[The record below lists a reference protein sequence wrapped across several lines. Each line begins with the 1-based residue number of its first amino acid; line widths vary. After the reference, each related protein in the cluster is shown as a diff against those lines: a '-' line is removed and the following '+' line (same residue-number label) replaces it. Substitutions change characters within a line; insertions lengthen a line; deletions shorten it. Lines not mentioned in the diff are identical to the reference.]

1 MKGQAKIVHIDAE
14 GNVTKLIECTS
25 ENSTDGYITETV
37 SMTSGQN
44 RLKIVGFDCK
54 ILI

>member
-25 ENSTDGYITETV
+25 ENSTENSTDGYITETV
-37 SMTSGQN
+37 SMTSG
-44 RLKIVGFDCK
+44 
-54 ILI
+54 